1 MLFCCGALVAGFLP
15 SSVLLPS
22 DFSCVL
28 PVFDPSSFDVSPWS
42 LDREDFCIS
51 LFVSLSRALLPIMGI
66 WDRKTG
72 PTGPDPRS
80 PGRGV
85 FEASFN
91 STLKSSSSIKSRSA
105 RWTASKLGSLL
116 ALRCGTF
123 SRSVFEGVSLSKG
136 IDRALSRGDAK
147 KSLKFI
153 GVEAAGVEVRFR
165 DEANGEIQIIL
176 EIPLFCDFLSF
187 SSGFGESCSFLGRLA
202 TSEKKND
209 VVTVGVRGVLTA
221 GVFVTEPSPPG
232 EKRPCAVGDCNQAS
246 TFAVSNDSVTCL
258 P

>member
-1 MLFCCGALVAGFLP
+1 
-15 SSVLLPS
+15 
-22 DFSCVL
+22 
-28 PVFDPSSFDVSPWS
+28 
-42 LDREDFCIS
+42 
-51 LFVSLSRALLPIMGI
+51 MGI
-66 WDRKTG
+66 CRPETLLWSPSFRRPGDRNTG
-72 PTGPDPRS
+72 PTDGPDPRS

-85 FEASFN
+85 FDASFN
-91 STLKSSSSIKSRSA
+91 STLKSSSSIKSLSA
-105 RWTASKLGSLL
+105 RWTASRLGSLL

-123 SRSVFEGVSLSKG
+123 GRSVFEGVSLNKG
-136 IDRALSRGDAK
+136 IDLSLSRGDAK

-165 DEANGEIQIIL
+165 DEANGEIQMML

-209 VVTVGVRGVLTA
+209 VVTVGVRGPAA

-232 EKRPCAVGDCNQAS
+232 ENRPCAVGDCNHAS
-246 TFAVSNDSVTCL
+246 TLEVSKDSVTCF